1 MRSEGMAKEMPAAT
15 LSVLMPMTSPSWRG
29 DRSSGHCARLA
40 VAPLPEALWAA
51 EAPPPALPAQ
61 GRSGLA
67 SGAPP
72 RPAHC
77 IPPPES
83 PPSLERARWPRA
95 PPGGALRGGR
105 GTVRIR
111 RLAGRG
117 RVGPGQ
123 LTVSLTLSSLPG
135 SARPWGPHIPGEAP
149 GTSAPPIAG
158 VTSQQSHKGTEPW
171 IEARFICLVLW
182 AHVPAWSSGALE
194 VGRSRGSPR
203 VSHQPCLPSR
213 RVSRAAENQRPHSGG
228 HLPGSPVVPRSSR
241 TAGREGN
248 VTLAV
253 PRLPRAAQR
262 RVAMS
267 HAPAAPKGLV
277 TTPCHR

>member
-1 MRSEGMAKEMPAAT
+1 MG
-15 LSVLMPMTSPSWRG
+15 
-29 DRSSGHCARLA
+29 
-40 VAPLPEALWAA
+40 
-51 EAPPPALPAQ
+51 
-61 GRSGLA
+61 
-67 SGAPP
+67 
-72 RPAHC
+72 
-77 IPPPES
+77 I
-83 PPSLERARWPRA
+83 RW
-95 PPGGALRGGR
+95 
-105 GTVRIR
+105 
-111 RLAGRG
+111 LAGRG
-117 RVGPGQ
+117 RVGLGQ
-123 LTVSLTLSSLPG
+123 LTVSLTPSSLPG

-182 AHVPAWSSGALE
+182 AHIPAWSSGALE

-253 PRLPRAAQR
+253 PRTCPKIFLPTAASGAEARGRVSRPNGTERPRHHPMSQVRVLRPAEAEPTVRGDRARPPGSLGLTTVLPPLSGWAAG
-262 RVAMS
+262 VG
-267 HAPAAPKGLV
+267 HYAPACGLEGSGGSGQGLTFPAERPNCGKLGEAGAGRLGKALCGKGAIQDNN
-277 TTPCHR
+277 